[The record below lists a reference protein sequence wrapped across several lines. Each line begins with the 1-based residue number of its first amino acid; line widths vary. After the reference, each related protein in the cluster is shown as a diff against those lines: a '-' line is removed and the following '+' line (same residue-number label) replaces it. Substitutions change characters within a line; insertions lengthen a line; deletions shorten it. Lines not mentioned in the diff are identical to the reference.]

1 MALKTLSKT
10 NISNGNIVQA
20 ADVSQSVDAFT
31 GIEGYAISLSGSFT
45 FDGATTGSG
54 YFSNAVSAS
63 YSNITT
69 SASYASASTSASYSL
84 SSSQASDA
92 VTALNASK
100 LNPTLNASTNAN
112 YNVLYAATS
121 SATYE
126 TIYKEDGNIMTYN
139 PSTNTLTVTSS
150 RALSASYADAAAA
163 PIAVYGASYPSASA
177 PVPSTLFKFIG
188 GADKTGNPTPT
199 VTVNISQILGKTLG
213 QDCFVTATVSGS
225 GAQSVVINGLVGS
238 VLTFETQNPDTN
250 FFYHI
255 LYI

>member
-20 ADVSQSVDAFT
+20 ADVSQNVDAFT
-31 GIEGYAISLSGSFT
+31 GIEGYAITLSGSLT
-45 FDGATTGSG
+45 LTGSQDITG
-54 YFSNAVSAS
+54 SISASSGAGTIGFFGTSSWAVSAS
-63 YSNITT
+63 
-69 SASYASASTSASYSL
+69 
-84 SSSQASDA
+84 QA
-92 VTALNASK
+92 V
-100 LNPTLNASTNAN
+100 
-112 YNVLYAATS
+112 
-121 SATYE
+121 
-126 TIYKEDGNIMTYN
+126 
-139 PSTNTLTVTSS
+139 
-150 RALSASYADAAAA
+150 SASYADAASA

-199 VTVNISQILGKTLG
+199 VAVTVNEILGKTLG

>member
-20 ADVSQSVDAFT
+20 ADVSQNVDAFT
-31 GIEGYAISLSGSFT
+31 GIEGYAITLSGSLT
-45 FDGATTGSG
+45 LTGSQDITG
-54 YFSNAVSAS
+54 SISAS
-63 YSNITT
+63 SG
-69 SASYASASTSASYSL
+69 AG
-84 SSSQASDA
+84 
-92 VTALNASK
+92 
-100 LNPTLNASTNAN
+100 
-112 YNVLYAATS
+112 
-121 SATYE
+121 
-126 TIYKEDGNIMTYN
+126 TIGFFG
-139 PSTNTLTVTSS
+139 TSS
-150 RALSASYADAAAA
+150 RALSASYADAASA

-199 VTVNISQILGKTLG
+199 VAVTVNEILGKTLG
-213 QDCFVTATVSGS
+213 QDCFITATVSGS